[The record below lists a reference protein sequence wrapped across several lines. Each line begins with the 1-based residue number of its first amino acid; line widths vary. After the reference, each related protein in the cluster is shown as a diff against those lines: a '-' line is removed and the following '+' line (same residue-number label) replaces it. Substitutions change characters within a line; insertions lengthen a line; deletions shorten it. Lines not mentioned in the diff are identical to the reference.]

1 MITEYSQ
8 EFKESILQKIFSN
21 PGRSIV
27 SFAKEANVPGS
38 TVSTWVR
45 NYKKKNGK
53 IMGSKKH
60 KNQWRAEKK
69 FEAVLETAPM
79 GEAEQSEYCRKHGI

>member
-8 EFKESILQKIFSN
+8 EFKESILQKFFSN
-21 PGRSIV
+21 PSRSIV
-27 SFAKEANVPGS
+27 SF
-38 TVSTWVR
+38 
-45 NYKKKNGK
+45 KKKNGK

-79 GEAEQSEYCRKHGI
+79 GEAEKNEYCRKL